1 MTRSLDNNTAPTP
14 TPWLVV
20 AAFAAIYLVWG
31 STYLAIR
38 VAIETM
44 PPLIMLGA
52 RFGVAGLLMVLWAR
66 GRGAAPATPRQWGWA
81 ALLGLLMPAWGTG
94 SVAWA
99 EQYVASGLTAVLVAT
114 VPLVI
119 VAIDAMQGRRGL
131 NVRVVF
137 GVLAGFGGVAFLM
150 RPGAVGGDPSAPV
163 AIWVLVLGTLAWSA
177 GAVVSRSADHPGSQI
192 LATGLQMAIGG
203 VVLVVAGLALGEGP
217 RVELASFSM
226 RSFVA
231 FVYLIVFGSFIAFS
245 AYTWLLRVTEPAK
258 VATYAYVNPVI
269 ALFLGWSL
277 AGETLDPQVLAAAA
291 VILASVVLILKTPQ
305 RRRPAPEAVDT
316 RPAAAAAVLGATITP
331 CSSGS
336 ASTAS

>member
-1 MTRSLDNNTAPTP
+1 MTRSSDNATPTP
-14 TPWLVV
+14 TPWAVV

-44 PPLIMLGA
+44 PPFLMVGA
-52 RFGVAGLLMVLWAR
+52 RFGVAGLLMTLWAR
-66 GRGAAPATPRQWGWA
+66 GRGAAPATPRQWRWA
-81 ALLGLLMPAWGTG
+81 ALLGVLMPAWGTG

-119 VAIDAMQGRRGL
+119 VAIDALLGRRGL
-131 NVRVVF
+131 SVRVVL

-150 RPGAVGGDPSAPV
+150 RPGAVGDQPSAPL
-163 AIWVLVLGTLAWSA
+163 ALGVLMLGTVAWAIGS
-177 GAVVSRSADHPGSQI
+177 VISRRADHPASQI
-192 LATGLQMAIGG
+192 LATGLQMTIGG
-203 VVLVVAGLALGEGP
+203 AALVVVGLAFGEGA
-217 RVELASFSM
+217 RVDLASFSL
-226 RSFVA
+226 RSFA
-231 FVYLIVFGSFIAFS
+231 SLVYLIVFGSFIAFT
-245 AYTWLLRVTEPAK
+245 AYAWLLRVTEPAK

-277 AGETLDPQVLAAAA
+277 AGETLDAHVLVAAA
-291 VILASVVLILKTPQ
+291 VILASVVFILKTPQ
-305 RRRPAPEAVDT
+305 RRVPAPPVEQ
-316 RPAAAAAVLGATITP
+316 PAAADLLRATIP
-331 CSSGS
+331 ACSSGS